1 MRVVIISDTH
11 GQDGAITEIRRRE
24 KRIDVLLHAGDSEG
38 SEAFYRE
45 YMRCVTHFVAGN
57 CDGFR
62 GFGLPSWEV
71 FSLGKHTAFLTHGHR
86 YGVFGA
92 AVPDELMAAAR
103 ENGADIAV
111 FGHSHIPLVEER
123 DGILCVNPGSLARP
137 RQAGHR
143 PSYALME
150 IDDAS
155 QAINCRIRY
164 L

>member
-1 MRVVIISDTH
+1 MRVLIISDTH
-11 GQDGAITEIRRRE
+11 GQDGAIMEICRRE

-57 CDGFR
+57 CDGFCR
-62 GFGLPSWEV
+62 LPSWEV
-71 FSLGKHTAFLTHGHR
+71 FPLGKHTAFLTHGHR

-92 AVPDELMAAAR
+92 QVPDALTAAAR

-111 FGHSHIPLVEER
+111 FGHSHIPLVEEKE
-123 DGILCVNPGSLARP
+123 GILCVNPGSLARP

-143 PSYALME
+143 PSYAVME
-150 IDDAS
+150 IGDAD